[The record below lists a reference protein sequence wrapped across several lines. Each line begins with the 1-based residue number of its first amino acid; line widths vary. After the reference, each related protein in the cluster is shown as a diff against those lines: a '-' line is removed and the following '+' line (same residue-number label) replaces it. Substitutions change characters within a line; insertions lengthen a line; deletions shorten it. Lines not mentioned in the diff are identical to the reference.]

1 MLAFSVIV
9 PVFNVKQYLNKCLDG
24 ILNQSSTDVELLLVD
39 DGDSIQG
46 EAIGI
51 LTRGQADI
59 ELMNALGYDAAAPGN
74 HEFDYGME
82 RFQGEWVVFVDA
94 DDYLC
99 DNAALSKLNKAIL
112 TNEDCELVFYPCKV
126 SVYGEDYS
134 GFLEERVYD
143 KGSQCMEDNCLS
155 RRSVVF
161 GSVFV
166 QCFKKSVIDA
176 FQLRF
181 DESISYAED
190 RLFVCSYYLRA
201 KKTVVLS
208 DVLYCYVV
216 NDSSLMHDENRK
228 KRLNSDQVK
237 SVLLLEKEMFQSGNA
252 NLKHLRKYMHGL
264 YVQSVIGLGRK
275 EVDWRFLFRNA
286 VTAKLLV
293 KDLLLFIGINKYK

>member
-39 DGDSIQG
+39 DGSTDGSGAICDEYAEKDSRVRVFHKENG
-46 EAIGI
+46 GVSSARNMG
-51 LTRGQADI
+51 LD
-59 ELMNALGYDAAAPGN
+59 NAK
-74 HEFDYGME
+74 
-82 RFQGEWVVFVDA
+82 GEWVVFVDA